1 MKKIALYFLFAFL
14 AFHTNIKAQLNM
26 TLLSQIEY
34 NVELNDIWGWAASDG
49 TEYALVGVNNGVSIV
64 SLADPNNAQEV
75 VFIPG
80 QNSIWRDI
88 KTWGNFAYVTTDQ
101 SGTTEGVTVI
111 DLSNLPASAPYYH
124 WTPNLPG
131 LGMLNTCHNLYID
144 EFGYCYLAGCNVN
157 NGGMLILNV
166 DTATGEPEFVAP
178 APNIYSHDVY
188 TVSNKMFASE
198 IYLGRMAIYDVSN
211 KNSIQLLGSQ
221 GTPFAFTHN
230 IWVNEEETVAF
241 TTDERANA
249 PVAAYDITNLSDIV
263 ELDQYRPI
271 TTLGNDVIP
280 HNVHVWD
287 NWLLISY
294 YTDGGRVVDA
304 SRPNNLIEVANYD
317 TFLGGDGGFS
327 GAWGLY
333 PFLPS
338 GNVLVS
344 DINNG
349 LFVCGI
355 ELKRACWLEGVV
367 VDSLTGALLNG
378 VEVIIDS
385 GQDNLGT
392 TDALGKYATG
402 QVLDGTFT
410 VSYSKPGY
418 QSKMHEVVLANGVLT
433 VQDVELAP
441 LGSFSFSG
449 QAIRDEDGQAV
460 PGAQVV
466 AIGDFTYSTTTDA
479 NGNFTFVGVAEGNY
493 EIVAGAWGYLHES
506 VSGININEGVTDPV
520 ILELEIGYQDD
531 FVFDFDWTTQVD
543 GASSGAWTRG
553 EPNGTYRDGVQVNP
567 EFDAPNDLGV
577 ECYVTGNIGIT
588 SSDDDV
594 DNGTVTLNSPVM
606 DLSGYQDPVLSFRY
620 WFHNDG
626 GNSTP
631 NDALVARISNGTQ
644 EVEIGSYTQSLSIW
658 RPQSDIHLKDL
669 IALTNTMTL
678 TFETGDLPN
687 TGHLVE
693 AGVDEILILD
703 DASSQVEDTTPRFG
717 LEVAP
722 NPFAQQFYLKYQ
734 LNQGDGQALI
744 RVMNALGQ
752 QVEARSLTTLSGTA
766 EFGQQYLPGVYW
778 ISLEINGQALETLKV
793 VKTK

>member
-1 MKKIALYFLFAFL
+1 
-14 AFHTNIKAQLNM
+14 M
-26 TLLSQIEY
+26 TLLSQINY
-34 NVELNDIWGWAASDG
+34 NVDLNDIWGWAAPDG
-49 TEYALVGVNNGVSIV
+49 TEYALVGLNNGVSIV

-111 DLSNLPASAPYYH
+111 DLSNLPASAPFYH
-124 WTPNLPG
+124 WTPSLPG
-131 LGMLNTCHNLYID
+131 LGTLNTCHNLYID
-144 EFGYCYLAGCNVN
+144 EFGYCYLAGCNLN

-166 DTATGEPEFVAP
+166 DTSTGEPEFVAP
-178 APNIYSHDVY
+178 GPNIYSHDVY

-198 IYLGRMAIYDVSN
+198 IYIGRMAVYDVTN
-211 KNSIQLLGSQ
+211 KNNIQLLGSH

-230 IWVNEEETVAF
+230 VWVNEEETVAF

-249 PVAAYDITNLSDIV
+249 PVAAYDITNLSDII

-304 SRPNNLIEVANYD
+304 SRPSNLIEVANYD

-338 GNVLVS
+338 GNILVS

-355 ELKRACWLEGVV
+355 ELKRACWLEGTV

-378 VEVIIDS
+378 VEVLIDS
-385 GQDNLGT
+385 NQDNLGE

-402 QVLDGTFT
+402 QVLDGAFNVTYFK
-410 VSYSKPGY
+410 SGY
-418 QSKMHEVVLANGVLT
+418 KTKTHQVMLANGELT
-433 VQDVELAP
+433 IQDVELAP

-449 QAIRDEDGQAV
+449 QAIRDTDGQAV

-466 AIGDFTYSTTTDA
+466 AIGEFTYTTTTDA
-479 NGNFTFVGVAEGNY
+479 NGNFNFAGVTEGNY

-506 VSGININEGVTDPV
+506 VSGILINGGVTDPV
-520 ILELEIGYQDD
+520 ILELQVGYQDD
-531 FVFDFDWTTQVD
+531 FVFDFDWTTAAD
-543 GASSGAWTRG
+543 GASSGLWTRG
-553 EPNGTYRDGVQVNP
+553 EPNGTYRNNAQVNP
-567 EFDAPNDLGV
+567 EFDAPNDLGE
-577 ECYVTGNIGIT
+577 ECYVTGNIGST
-588 SSDDDV
+588 FSDDDV
-594 DNGTVTLNSPVM
+594 DNGTVTLRSPVM
-606 DLSGYQDPVLSFRY
+606 DLSGYEDPILSFRY
-620 WFHNDG
+620 WFYNDG
-626 GNSTP
+626 GTGTP
-631 NDALVARISNGTQ
+631 NDALVARISNGSQ
-644 EVEIGSYTQSLSIW
+644 EVEIGTYTQSLSIW

-669 IALTNTMTL
+669 IALTNTMRL
-678 TFETGDLPN
+678 TFETGDLPDS
-687 TGHLVE
+687 GHLVE
-693 AGVDEILILD
+693 AGVDEILIVD
-703 DASSQVEDTTPRFG
+703 DASSQVEDTTPNFG

-734 LNQGDGQALI
+734 LNQGDTQALI
-744 RVMNALGQ
+744 HVMNALGQ
-752 QVEARSLTTLSGTA
+752 QVETRFLTALSGTA
-766 EFGQQYLPGVYW
+766 AFGQNYLPGVYW
-778 ISLEINGQALETLKV
+778 ISLEINGQAMQTLKV